1 MNAFPEL
8 FVFTSSTACKEC
20 SSSFVLFFPKPQYDS
35 YLMRSLRFS
44 VLILL
49 KLSKVSH
56 VYSLFIKYVQT

>member
-1 MNAFPEL
+1 M
-8 FVFTSSTACKEC
+8 
-20 SSSFVLFFPKPQYDS
+20 LFFPKPQYDS

-49 KLSKVSH
+49 KLSEVSH